1 VGDFFGYSW
10 GEPASQSLLFG
21 TSNGTNYCYFPM
33 PFERS
38 ARIELVSERTS
49 GPPLEVHAEVTV
61 ASLAKAKDEGRFYAL
76 WKRENPTREGQP
88 FTYLKTNAEGHVVG
102 TILQEQGKAPGSTEF
117 FEGDDQVIIDGELA
131 IPGTGS
137 EDSFN
142 GGWYDVPGRWD
153 GRASYPLNGCLDYK
167 KHLGRTGGYRL
178 LITDAYSFKQ
188 SIDYTIEHG
197 PAGNLIPTDNV
208 SVTFLYAKNR
218 PTADLSVPEVSLRG
232 VADPEKFAMAPGWSV
247 PIHSFSLENA
257 TLSKQTETI
266 DGKEVRYLSF
276 RATGEDIFGS
286 HHISFICD
294 VPAAGRYKM
303 GLQALQGPDQAV
315 LQMFRDDMPFGD
327 PVNLYA
333 QKRQLSPEL
342 PLGILDMKKGDNLL
356 FLHLIRKNA
365 LSSGLGLDLVQII
378 FEKVK

>member
-1 VGDFFGYSW
+1 
-10 GEPASQSLLFG
+10 
-21 TSNGTNYCYFPM
+21 
-33 PFERS
+33 
-38 ARIELVSERTS
+38 
-49 GPPLEVHAEVTV
+49 
-61 ASLAKAKDEGRFYAL
+61 
-76 WKRENPTREGQP
+76 
-88 FTYLKTNAEGHVVG
+88 
-102 TILQEQGKAPGSTEF
+102 
-117 FEGDDQVIIDGELA
+117 
-131 IPGTGS
+131 
-137 EDSFN
+137 
-142 GGWYDVPGRWD
+142 
-153 GRASYPLNGCLDYK
+153 
-167 KHLGRTGGYRL
+167 
-178 LITDAYSFKQ
+178 
-188 SIDYTIEHG
+188 
-197 PAGNLIPTDNV
+197 
-208 SVTFLYAKNR
+208 
-218 PTADLSVPEVSLRG
+218 
-232 VADPEKFAMAPGWSV
+232 MAPGWSV